1 MSAGFN
7 GNFFTSLPWSPDL
20 RPSVY
25 RLPLVV
31 ISAVHFT
38 SNRRSRRTDQE
49 PLVYHHFLET
59 ASSCYISSAVNGVT
73 QKDSVAEFAR
83 LARLT
88 CRLKFPRGK
97 PNNFVP
103 GISLN
108 GPQVS
113 ADCREIALELQRM
126 LHSILSYFLNNRVF
140 HLSTSNSSSGEQI
153 SGHWEARGRGQRRAR
168 GTFFTG
174 FTC

>member
-73 QKDSVAEFAR
+73 QKDSAAEFGAAVGTLFPSVHSHSPDQRFSLFDCHLLIIHYQRNAAR
-83 LARLT
+83 LQQLFEAFRWKS
-88 CRLKFPRGK
+88 CIHGYLKRNPLPGRPICCQRPR
-97 PNNFVP
+97 
-103 GISLN
+103 I
-108 GPQVS
+108 
-113 ADCREIALELQRM
+113 
-126 LHSILSYFLNNRVF
+126 NRVK
-140 HLSTSNSSSGEQI
+140 TTQCSS
-153 SGHWEARGRGQRRAR
+153 R
-168 GTFFTG
+168 
-174 FTC
+174 